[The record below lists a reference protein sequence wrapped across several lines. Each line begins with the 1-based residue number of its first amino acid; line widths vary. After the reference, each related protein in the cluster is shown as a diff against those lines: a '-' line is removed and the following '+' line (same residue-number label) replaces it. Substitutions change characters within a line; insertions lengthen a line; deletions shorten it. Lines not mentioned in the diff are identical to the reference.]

1 MQHIYI
7 SYNFLHYKSTS
18 NIVFDIIFI
27 NIKTG
32 TAILKKLYRS
42 LAVFIKVGGTQTIPL
57 STFHIEISSTF
68 QILFHLFP
76 YGSVAICGFSL
87 IYYHTP
93 LTAKDI
99 LS

>member
-1 MQHIYI
+1 MLMQHIYI

-32 TAILKKLYRS
+32 RQYLLKSAELKQ
-42 LAVFIKVGGTQTIPL
+42 FHFPL

-68 QILFHLFP
+68 QILFYLFP
-76 YGSVAICGFSL
+76 YGSVAIRGFSL